1 MKNKTIIFIALGLIV
16 LSSCVSPRLYQD
28 EKSRREKC
36 EEENINLKKEN
47 KDLSE
52 KYNEIKANFDKLK
65 KDFDILVQDTSVTGK
80 SLRKMVWQYDKL
92 DKLYNELIKNY
103 ESRDKLNNAETKKLL
118 TDVQAMQ
125 LDLQQREDKLKELEL
140 SLNEKE
146 RKLNLMTS
154 EIEQKNLDLDNK
166 SARIQE
172 LEHLIAQKDSATQAL
187 KNLISAALGDFEGQG
202 LTVVKKNG
210 KVYVSMD
217 EKLLFKSGSDKVN
230 PKGQDA
236 LKKIAKVLETT
247 TDVNINVEGHTDD
260 VGDANYN
267 WDLSVKR
274 ATSVVKIITKNSKLE
289 PSRITAS
296 GRGEF
301 LPVEKGETKEAR
313 AKNRRTEIILEPNM
327 KDLLNILNSD
337 TDNDT
342 E

>member
-1 MKNKTIIFIALGLIV
+1 MRNRTFLFIAFSLII

-36 EEENINLKKEN
+36 EEENVNLKKEN

-52 KYNEIKANFDKLK
+52 KYNEIKANYDKLK
-65 KDFDILVQDTSVTGK
+65 KDFDMLVRDTTITGK
-80 SLRKMVWQYDKL
+80 SLRKMTWQYDKL

-103 ESRDKLNNAETKKLL
+103 EGRDKLTNAENQKLL
-118 TDVQAMQ
+118 ADIQTMQ

-154 EIEQKNLDLDNK
+154 EIDHKNQDLNDK
-166 SARIQE
+166 IARIQE
-172 LEHLIAQKDSATQAL
+172 LEHLIAQKDSATMAL
-187 KNLISAALGDFEGQG
+187 KKLISDALVNFEGNG

-236 LKKIAKVLETT
+236 LKEIAKVLETT

-260 VGDANYN
+260 VGEANYN

-274 ATSVVKIITKNSKLE
+274 ATSVVKIITANSKLD
-289 PSRITAS
+289 PKRITAS

-301 LPVEKGETKEAR
+301 FPVKEGTTKEAR
-313 AKNRRTEIILEPNM
+313 AKNRRTEIILEPNLE
-327 KDLLNILNSD
+327 KLEQLLNS
-337 TDNDT
+337 
-342 E
+342 EKE

>member
-1 MKNKTIIFIALGLIV
+1 MKNKTILLIAFSIIF

-28 EKSRREKC
+28 EKGRREKC

-52 KYNEIKANFDKLK
+52 KYNEIKADYDKLK
-65 KDFDILVQDTSVTGK
+65 RDFDILVKDTTVTGK
-80 SLRKMVWQYDKL
+80 SLRKMTWQYDKL

-103 ESRDKLNNAETKKLL
+103 EGRDKLTNAENQKLL
-118 TDVQAMQ
+118 TDIQAMQ

-146 RKLNLMTS
+146 NKLNVMSS
-154 EIEQKNLDLDNK
+154 EIEQKNKDLDDK

-172 LEHLIAQKDSATQAL
+172 LESLIAKKDSATMAL
-187 KNLISAALGDFEGQG
+187 KKLISDALVNFEGKG

-236 LKKIAKVLETT
+236 LKEISKVLETT

-260 VGDANYN
+260 VGEANYN

-274 ATSVVKIITKNSKLE
+274 ATSVVKIITASSKLD
-289 PSRITAS
+289 PKRITAS

-301 LPVEKGETKEAR
+301 FPVEKDTTKEAR
-313 AKNRRTEIILEPNM
+313 AKNRRTEIILEPNLE
-327 KDLLNILNSD
+327 KLEKLLNS
-337 TDNDT
+337 
-342 E
+342 EKE

>member
-1 MKNKTIIFIALGLIV
+1 MKNKTILLIAFSIV
-16 LSSCVSPRLYQD
+16 FLSSCVSPRLYQD
-28 EKSRREKC
+28 EKGRREKC

-52 KYNEIKANFDKLK
+52 KYNEIKADYDKLK
-65 KDFDILVQDTSVTGK
+65 RDFDILVKDTTVTGK
-80 SLRKMVWQYDKL
+80 SLRKMTWQYDKL

-103 ESRDKLNNAETKKLL
+103 EGRDKLTNAENQKLL
-118 TDVQAMQ
+118 TDIQAMQ
-125 LDLQQREDKLKELEL
+125 LDLQQREDKLKELGL

-146 RKLNLMTS
+146 NKLNLMSS
-154 EIEQKNLDLDNK
+154 EIEQKNKDLDNK

-172 LEHLIAQKDSATQAL
+172 LESLIAKKDSATMAL
-187 KNLISAALGDFEGQG
+187 KKLISDALVNFEGKG

-236 LKKIAKVLETT
+236 LKEIAKVLETT

-260 VGDANYN
+260 VGEANYN

-274 ATSVVKIITKNSKLE
+274 ATSVVKIITASSKLD
-289 PSRITAS
+289 PKRITAS

-301 LPVEKGETKEAR
+301 FPVEKGTTKEAR
-313 AKNRRTEIILEPNM
+313 AKNRRTEIILEPNLE
-327 KDLLNILNSD
+327 KLEQLLNS
-337 TDNDT
+337 
-342 E
+342 EKE